1 MTLPGRTFRMF
12 ETWPILFL
20 LTWYYTSCVS
30 YVRLKLKSKSLNKNL
45 LLQLER
51 MTLFKQQNV
60 NVRKRSSNKR
70 GYKKKPL
77 L

>member
-1 MTLPGRTFRMF
+1 
-12 ETWPILFL
+12 
-20 LTWYYTSCVS
+20 
-30 YVRLKLKSKSLNKNL
+30 
-45 LLQLER
+45 